1 MFLFYFLQLKYPSSV
16 SDLVN
21 QGYYLLF
28 PLCNI
33 LYLSSL
39 AEGKTSDG
47 AQGGF
52 NPVAELEKLR
62 QAQQSCCRLEIGE
75 LIRVRGT
82 VKTSRQQREI
92 MASVFCECVN
102 VTHNAQHMCAH
113 YLNYLHIHRVC
124 LALCVCFQTK

>member
-1 MFLFYFLQLKYPSSV
+1 M
-16 SDLVN
+16 
-21 QGYYLLF
+21 
-28 PLCNI
+28 
-33 LYLSSL
+33 
-39 AEGKTSDG
+39 
-47 AQGGF
+47 
-52 NPVAELEKLR
+52 AELEKLR

-124 LALCVCFQTK
+124 LALCVFPDKVNDPMMAVQIVRMMEIPQLYRQFYDKPLPLQSVTTGY